1 MEPVNGER
9 LAEVNKSWGDLEE
22 LIRDTTSKRKH
33 YPPQMTQ
40 ALRKTLQCRKEMTV
54 SSLYLNLL
62 FIFPCMLFLLSLT
75 HTHEDTHTHT
85 NTHMNTHTHTYTHT
99 RTHTHTYTRYTRKTA
114 TLGGKGTALCWGL
127 HFVARLF

>member
-9 LAEVNKSWGDLEE
+9 LAEVNTSWGDLEE

-40 ALRKTLQCRKEMTV
+40 ALRKTLQCRKETTV

-75 HTHEDTHTHT
+75 HTHSRRHTHTHT
-85 NTHMNTHTHTYTHT
+85 HIHTHEHTHIHTHEHTHEHSHTHTC
-99 RTHTHTYTRYTRKTA
+99 THTYRYMFYI
-114 TLGGKGTALCWGL
+114 LLC
-127 HFVARLF
+127 VS